1 MSYCIFALSSLT
13 YAYKGEDALHGAGIR
28 SKIVRLDG
36 TETKNGCRYGIAVSP
51 SDCSAA
57 SNVLR
62 RSGVKYGDVL
72 R

>member
-13 YAYKGEDALHGAGIR
+13 YAYKGGDALHGAGIR

-51 SDCSAA
+51 SECSAA
-57 SNVLR
+57 LSVLN